1 MWSAVSVDRDFETLD
16 PRDRGPAAGGG
27 PLVRAARILIVDD
40 DPLLQKSL
48 ALFLTIRGYDVE
60 GATTGRAAL
69 EAFARRRPDLIVLDL
84 GLADGDGIQVCLRV
98 RQESAVPIIVLS
110 ARGGDQDKVTALEQG
125 ADDYVSKPFSSD
137 EFLARVRV
145 ALRRDFHASGT
156 GRLDRG
162 GLIIDFDRRRVLVGA
177 NEIRLTPKEFELL
190 VYLARHPNRVLPHRE
205 ILVAMWGE
213 RAADRP
219 EQLWALVTK
228 VRKKIEPDPDH
239 PRYLLSEPWVGYQL
253 VTEPEKDTRPGIA
266 APDRH

>member
-1 MWSAVSVDRDFETLD
+1 VTARGPETRVA
-16 PRDRGPAAGGG
+16 RDRG
-27 PLVRAARILIVDD
+27 VMRAARILIVDD
-40 DPLLQKSL
+40 DPLLQQSL
-48 ALFLTIRGYDVE
+48 GLFLKMRGYEVE
-60 GATTGRAAL
+60 GAMTGYEAL
-69 EAFARRRPDLIVLDL
+69 EAFARHRPDLIVLDL
-84 GLADGDGIQVCLRV
+84 GLPDRDGSNVCLRV
-98 RQESAVPIIVLS
+98 RQDSAVPIIVLS
-110 ARGGDQDKVTALEQG
+110 ARGNDQDKVTALEQG
-125 ADDYVSKPFSSD
+125 ADDYISKPFSAD

-162 GLIIDFDRRRVLVGA
+162 GLIIDFDRRRVVVGA

-253 VTEPEKDTRPGIA
+253 VTEPGKDSRSGSA
-266 APDRH
+266 APDHS

>member
-1 MWSAVSVDRDFETLD
+1 M
-16 PRDRGPAAGGG
+16 
-27 PLVRAARILIVDD
+27 RAARVLIVDD

-48 ALFLTIRGYDVE
+48 GLFLTIRGYEVE
-60 GATTGRAAL
+60 GALTGHDAL

-84 GLADGDGIQVCLRV
+84 ALPDRDGIEVCLRV

-110 ARGGDQDKVTALEQG
+110 ARGKDQDKVTALEQG

-177 NEIRLTPKEFELL
+177 NEVRLTPKEFELV

-205 ILVAMWGE
+205 ILVADVGRAGGRPSRAALGAGHEGSKEAGAGSRPPSLPAE
-213 RAADRP
+213 RAVGR
-219 EQLWALVTK
+219 
-228 VRKKIEPDPDH
+228 
-239 PRYLLSEPWVGYQL
+239 LSARG
-253 VTEPEKDTRPGIA
+253 
-266 APDRH
+266 